1 MNRIIPTV
9 VLLILALF
17 ACDKDRK
24 NIGENATALKAD
36 SIEISEVLSLYMQ
49 SINNADSLLG
59 SRLFSHSSEVS
70 FIHPRGHEKGWPQ
83 IEQSIYKFFSDTFT
97 SRDLKASDIKIA
109 VYDNTAWLEFYW
121 VFDATFRHD
130 SSPLQTKGRET
141 QILRKSDGV
150 WKIVHVHY
158 SGMPVTVQ
166 GEGF

>member
-1 MNRIIPTV
+1 MKRIIPTL

-17 ACDKDRK
+17 ACDKDMK
-24 NIGENATALKAD
+24 SANDNEVGLIAD
-36 SIEISEVLSLYMQ
+36 SIAIREVLSMYTQ
-49 SINNADSLLG
+49 SINNADSVLG

-83 IEQSIYKFFSDTFT
+83 IQQSIYKFFGDTFST
-97 SRDLKASDIKIA
+97 RDLKASAIKIT
-109 VYDNTAWLEFYW
+109 VYGDTAWLEFYW
-121 VFDATFRHD
+121 VFDATFRQD
-130 SSPLQTKGRET
+130 NSPLQTKGRET

-158 SGMPVTVQ
+158 SGMPVTTQ